1 MTTNALPAPPAS
13 TVVAPPIDP
22 SADAPADA
30 AVPTRL
36 CGRCRRAF
44 PIDST
49 IDRPALPEWWACPSC
64 AASLLPHRHRA
75 STTSTD

>member
-13 TVVAPPIDP
+13 VVDAPADP
-22 SADAPADA
+22 SADAD
-30 AVPTRL
+30 VPTRL

-64 AASLLPHRHRA
+64 AASLLPGRQRA
-75 STTSTD
+75 STTPTE